1 MADRSQPS
9 EALVPVL
16 LAGGSGTRLWP
27 VSRTVVPKHL
37 APLLGSVSLLQR
49 TARRLLAQAPPERV
63 ITIGAASQELLLR
76 RQLLE
81 VADELGENLLLE
93 PQPRN
98 TAAAIAVAAHRA
110 TARFGPDSILLVC
123 PSDHLLARPGVLE
136 EAVAASLAAAAAGR
150 IVTFGITPDRPETGF
165 GYIALGPAIERWP
178 GLHEVRRFVEKPER
192 SRAEAMLASGDHLWN
207 AGIFLMR
214 ADTVLAELARHEP
227 EIAAASRLA
236 FEAMEEGT
244 ALRLP
249 EDLYGRIPAAPI
261 DKAVMERSDRIA
273 VTPCD
278 PGWSDV
284 GSWHA
289 LWELAERDEA
299 GNARRGDVVLEE
311 TVDSLVEAHH
321 RLVVLAGVR
330 DLAVIETA
338 DAVLVAGREASDAI
352 KQAVARLG
360 RKGRPEVVRHLAETR
375 SWGEEIRVAEGAGYR
390 VVERRLAPGAR
401 IRLGAGA
408 AALRFVVAGEGE
420 LAPDGKRVGPGDVL
434 VASEDGPRELRNRAE
449 TALVFLEIATAAVTE
464 RAARR

>member
-1 MADRSQPS
+1 MTDRSEGS

-27 VSRTVVPKHL
+27 VSRTAVPKHL
-37 APLLGSVSLLQR
+37 APLLGRVSLLQR
-49 TARRLLAQAPPERV
+49 TARRVLTHAPPARV
-63 ITIGAASQELLLR
+63 ITVGAATQELLLR

-81 VADELGENLLLE
+81 VAGALGENLLLE

-110 TARFGPDSILLVC
+110 IARFGADSILLVC
-123 PSDHLLARPGVLE
+123 PSDHLLARPRALE
-136 EAVAASLAAAAAGR
+136 EAVTASLEAAAAGR

-165 GYIALGPAIERWP
+165 GYIALGPAIACWP

-192 SRAEAMLASGDHLWN
+192 ARAEAMLASGDHLWN

-227 EIAAASRLA
+227 EIAEASRRA

-273 VTPCD
+273 VAPCD

-289 LWELAERDEA
+289 LWELAERDGT
-299 GNARRGDVVLEE
+299 GNARRGDVLLEE
-311 TVDSLVEAHH
+311 VADSLVEAHH

-352 KQAVARLG
+352 KRAVARLG
-360 RKGRPEVVRHLAETR
+360 REGRAEVVRHLAETR

-390 VVERRLAPGAR
+390 IREFRVTPGAR
-401 IRLGAGA
+401 
-408 AALRFVVAGEGE
+408 LRFDADPVFLRLVVAGEGM
-420 LAPDGKRVGPGDVL
+420 LPDDRRVGAGELLPGDTGRQGEIRSCGENPLVL
-434 VASEDGPRELRNRAE
+434 LEVLPAIAEADGGS
-449 TALVFLEIATAAVTE
+449 
-464 RAARR
+464 